1 MTGRAPRTRRVP
13 RTGLPRAL
21 ARCRAACALLLA
33 ATVPAQVVPPQPAP
47 QPAPNPAQGQGQEQG
62 PQPPGPQQG
71 ERPQGA
77 DLLTDPRAQAL
88 YGRTIRRILVFK
100 RSRNTLTPMPEQTT
114 DSIVRSLLS
123 RVGQPLE
130 LRKLTT
136 DVGNLWY
143 DQRFAVIATGRADGD
158 QVELVLIVAQELE
171 YYERVE
177 FQGLRQFQRTEIDA
191 LLGLYPDRQVTSTE
205 ALAMRNILIARYHR
219 DGFAFVAIDPQE
231 RELAQGEGSGERPRK
246 IVTFR
251 IDEGPKV
258 TVGTLSFRG
267 NASFP
272 AEKSTLISPGDF
284 LVRESHMLH
293 TPAWFISSG
302 AAYSREILEEDLDRL
317 QLFYRSRGFLDAIVT
332 VTDVHL
338 RPDNSTVDLSFLV
351 VEGQRYT
358 IRSVRIVHV
367 DNSGHEVPASKVR
380 YSADEIRKEMKIAV
394 GDFYDH
400 IQIRRDMQAIEDF
413 YGHRGH
419 PKSSFPGMDR
429 VPGAFSVLPP
439 RERYDEQAGVEL
451 TFEIVEGTPKTL
463 RDIVIRGNTAT
474 RDEVIRRKVY
484 ALPGERVDMQKVQ
497 KSIRYLD
504 ATRFFQ
510 DPLTLAGPH
519 FEMSQVSGHDDLVDL
534 GIDVTEGET
543 GEFRWGVGIT
553 SGAGAMATFEFN
565 KRNFD
570 LFSPPST
577 WDPFKAIGE
586 ILENRA
592 FHGGGQT
599 LNLMLAP
606 GTQVSQGSIIYTHPD
621 LFGEHYETTEL
632 QVKGRRLLV
641 FRDGYRRDSLGLE
654 LGLFRNLSEQ
664 WSAGVTFREESIEI
678 NDLEPDATSL
688 AFAAEGQTEARGARA
703 RTTYKYYDDPRRP
716 TDGYEL
722 TASYELLGGMFGA
735 EIDMWKAIASTNF
748 YIPIAENV
756 LGHRTVLHLEQ
767 QFGLAEAIQGSD
779 DVFITERF
787 YLGGSQSLRGF
798 DFRGVGPS
806 QFGRPFGGEATW
818 YGTAEIGFPLVPT
831 RLERELRDREL
842 LRGVAFVDFGFL
854 GLGLNDA
861 TFHQMRLS
869 YGIGLRIDVPVLDIP
884 IALDLGWPILYEET
898 DRRRAFLFSISRQ

>member
-1 MTGRAPRTRRVP
+1 MTGRAPRTGRAP
-13 RTGLPRAL
+13 PRATL
-21 ARCRAACALLLA
+21 FCRAACALLVA
-33 ATVPAQVVPPQPAP
+33 ATTVPAQVLPPGAP
-47 QPAPNPAQGQGQEQG
+47 QPPPNPAPGAGEPGQGQGQQG
-62 PQPPGPQQG
+62 PGQQ
-71 ERPQGA
+71 QGA

-88 YGRTIRRILVFK
+88 YGRKIRRILVLK
-100 RSRNTLTPMPEQTT
+100 RNKNVYSAMPEQTT
-114 DSIVRSLLS
+114 DAIVRSLLS

-143 DQRFAVIATGRADGD
+143 DQRLAVIASGRPDGD
-158 QVELVLIVAQELE
+158 QVEIALIVAQEQE

-191 LLGLYPDRQVTSTE
+191 LLGLYPDRQVTLTE
-205 ALAMRNILIARYHR
+205 AEAMRNILIARYHR
-219 DGFAFVAIDPQE
+219 EGFAFVAVDLPV
-231 RELAQGEGSGERPRK
+231 RELAQGEGSGDRPRK

-267 NASFP
+267 NESFP

-338 RPDNSTVDLSFLV
+338 RPDNCTVDLSFLV

-367 DNSGHEVPASKVR
+367 DIPGQEVPASQVR
-380 YSADEIRKEMKIAV
+380 YPADEIRKVMKIAV
-394 GDFYDH
+394 GDYYDH
-400 IQIRRDMQAIEDF
+400 LQIRRDIQAIEDF

-419 PKSSFPGMDR
+419 PKRDFPGMDR
-429 VPGAFSVLPP
+429 VPGWFQVLPP

-451 TFEIVEGTPKTL
+451 TFQIIEGTPKTL
-463 RDIVIRGNTAT
+463 RDVVIRGNTAT

-510 DPLTLAGPH
+510 DPLTLAGPR
-519 FEMSQVSGHDDLVDL
+519 FEMSSVSGHDDLVDL

-586 ILENRA
+586 IIENRA

-599 LNLMLAP
+599 LNLMLA
-606 GTQVSQGSIIYTHPD
+606 
-621 LFGEHYETTEL
+621 
-632 QVKGRRLLV
+632 
-641 FRDGYRRDSLGLE
+641 
-654 LGLFRNLSEQ
+654 
-664 WSAGVTFREESIEI
+664 A
-678 NDLEPDATSL
+678 
-688 AFAAEGQTEARGARA
+688 
-703 RTTYKYYDDPRRP
+703 
-716 TDGYEL
+716 
-722 TASYELLGGMFGA
+722 
-735 EIDMWKAIASTNF
+735 
-748 YIPIAENV
+748 
-756 LGHRTVLHLEQ
+756 
-767 QFGLAEAIQGSD
+767 
-779 DVFITERF
+779 
-787 YLGGSQSLRGF
+787 
-798 DFRGVGPS
+798 
-806 QFGRPFGGEATW
+806 
-818 YGTAEIGFPLVPT
+818 
-831 RLERELRDREL
+831 
-842 LRGVAFVDFGFL
+842 
-854 GLGLNDA
+854 
-861 TFHQMRLS
+861 
-869 YGIGLRIDVPVLDIP
+869 
-884 IALDLGWPILYEET
+884 
-898 DRRRAFLFSISRQ
+898 